1 MPVRTMTSRLR
12 IIVTGLVG
20 LYPLGGVAWDY
31 FQYVIGLARLGHD
44 VYYHEDTWSWP
55 YHPVENRYTPEGDY
69 SATFIGDFFRHYA
82 KDMEKRW
89 HYLHLHEKSYGM
101 DRSDFDEVARTA
113 DLFINVS
120 GDCFIP
126 DQLSQRCVK
135 VFLDTDPG
143 YNQIMLSERFAWSE
157 NVERWCEIVRDHDR
171 HLTNAENINSPD
183 CLVPHMGIKWRPTGR
198 PVLLPLWDM
207 FASIK
212 PVKTAPWTTVMTW
225 NAFKGK
231 LVYKGIEYESKGREF
246 EKIIELPHRVRYPL
260 KVAVGGVHV
269 PLEKLASHG
278 WEILDGPRATL
289 TPIQYQDFIAGSR
302 GEFSIAKHV
311 YVAMRTGWFSY
322 RSACYLAAGRPVVV
336 QDTGFSNIFPTGEG
350 LLTFTNLEE
359 AAAALEKVEADYE
372 HHARAA
378 RAVAEE
384 YFESNRVLT
393 QLIQDAFR
401 SDA

>member
-1 MPVRTMTSRLR
+1 MTSRLR

-55 YHPVENRYTPEGDY
+55 YHPVENRYTPDGEN
-69 SATFIGDFFRHYA
+69 SAGFIGDFFRQYA
-82 KDMEKRW
+82 KDMERRW
-89 HYLHLHEKSYGM
+89 HYLHLHERSFGM
-101 DRSDFDEVARTA
+101 ERSDFDEVARTA

-126 DQLSQRCVK
+126 DALSPRCVK

-157 NVERWCEIVRDHDR
+157 NVERWCETVMEHDR
-171 HLTNAENINSPD
+171 HFTNAENINAPD
-183 CLVPHMGIKWRPTGR
+183 CLVPHVGLKWIPTGR
-198 PVLLPLWDM
+198 PVLLPLWDPV
-207 FASIK
+207 AGVK
-212 PVKTAPWTTVMTW
+212 PAETAPWTTVMTW

-231 LVYKGIEYESKGREF
+231 LVYKGIEYKSKGSEF
-246 EKIIELPHRVRYPL
+246 EKMIDLPRHVRVPL
-260 KVAVGGVHV
+260 KVAIGGVDA
-269 PLEKLASHG
+269 PLERVASRG
-278 WEILDGPRATL
+278 WEVVDGPGATL
-289 TPIQYQDFIAGSR
+289 TPARYLEFIAGSR

-336 QDTGFSNIFPTGEG
+336 QDTGFSRILPAGEG
-350 LLTFTNLEE
+350 LLTFTTPEE
-359 AAAALEKVEADYE
+359 AAAAIVAVEEDYPR
-372 HHARAA
+372 HAETA
-378 RAVAEE
+378 RTLAEE
-384 YFESNRVLT
+384 YCDSGRVLT
-393 QLIQDAFR
+393 RLIEDAFR